1 MSSVHLLTGEIKSGK
16 TTRLQ
21 KWAVNN
27 NTDGILAPVID
38 GKRHLTRI
46 KSGETKLL
54 EYVGEDNAIELT
66 KIGNYN
72 FLASVFEWGRNEM
85 YDAYL
90 KRPEWLII
98 DEIGPLELR
107 GEGMEPVV
115 SKILNENI
123 STGINVVLVVRKSLL
138 ETVIEHYGLRAKGFE
153 YFNVGNNT
161 G

>member
-1 MSSVHLLTGEIKSGK
+1 MSSVYLLTGEIKSGK

-21 KWAVNN
+21 KWAANN

-46 KSGETKLL
+46 RSGETKLL
-54 EYVGEDNAIELT
+54 EYTGEDKTIELT

-72 FLASVFEWGRNEM
+72 FLTSVFEWGRKEM
-85 YDAYL
+85 YDSFL
-90 KRPEWLII
+90 EKPEWLIV

-107 GEGMEPVV
+107 GEGLEPVV

-123 STGINVVLVVRKSLL
+123 NSEMNILLVVRKSLL
-138 ETVIEHYGLRAKGFE
+138 ETVIEHYGLRARGFK
-153 YFNVGNNT
+153 YFKAEDA
-161 G
+161 